1 MGYTFHRHVFLMQ
14 DPMCEIVA
22 MFWMVFQPLLF
33 GLIGAEVN
41 ISQIDGGTVGRR
53 IFISIQMNWPDKC
66 RI

>member
-1 MGYTFHRHVFLMQ
+1 MGYTFHGHVFLMQ

-41 ISQIDGGTVGRR
+41 ISQIDGGTVG
-53 IFISIQMNWPDKC
+53 M
-66 RI
+66 